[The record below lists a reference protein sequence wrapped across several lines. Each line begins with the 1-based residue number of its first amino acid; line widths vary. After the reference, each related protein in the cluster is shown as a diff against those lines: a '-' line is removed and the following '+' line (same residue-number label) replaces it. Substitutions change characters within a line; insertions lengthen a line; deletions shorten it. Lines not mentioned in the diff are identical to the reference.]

1 MNGVKTAFLLT
12 LIMVLF
18 LLVGQV
24 IGGQSGLII
33 AFIFAL
39 AFNFFSYWYSDK
51 IVLRMYKAKEIT
63 RSQAPK
69 LFGMVEKLV
78 KNSGMPMPKVYIIP
92 SSTPNAFATGRNPS
106 NAVVAVTEGIVRLLH
121 DEELEGVLAHEL
133 AHIRNRDILL
143 STIVA
148 TIVGA
153 ITYLAFIG
161 RFAFLFLGRG
171 GDRDAGAAVG
181 RILMIIIAPIAAALI
196 QMAISRA
203 REYMADAGGA
213 EICGN
218 PRALAGAL
226 KKLEMGVARAPMQD
240 ANPSTSHMFIVH
252 PFRGG
257 GITKLFSTHPP
268 IPERIKRLEALA
280 RKGA

>member
-18 LLVGQV
+18 LLVGQA
-24 IGGQSGLII
+24 IGGQSGIAI
-33 AFIFAL
+33 AFVFAL
-39 AFNFFSYWYSDK
+39 VFNFFSYWYSDK
-51 IVLRMYKAKEIT
+51 IVLKMYRAKEVS

-78 KNSGMPMPKVYIIP
+78 KNSGLPMPKVYIIP

-106 NAVVAVTEGIVRLLH
+106 NAVVAVTEGIVRLLN

-143 STIVA
+143 STVVA

-181 RILMIIIAPIAAALI
+181 QLLMLIIAPIAAALI

-226 KKLEMGVARAPMQD
+226 KKLEMGVARVPMQD